1 MNNEK
6 LTTKE
11 FIKQVEEIG
20 FVVEKDAEVYFIY
33 DNECTEYAAVCH
45 KEWGQIS
52 NDVREWDFLEDNVK
66 QKLFDLLV
74 RYAKTPLE
82 YREEPKKYYLKH
94 RYLISDNYL
103 DKQRYNY
110 LNKNTSTEALSLDDN
125 NENPKWSFRCKFSL
139 KEIEEIKEKYNTD
152 LSDFKMIEVEE

>member
-1 MNNEK
+1 M
-6 LTTKE
+6 
-11 FIKQVEEIG
+11 
-20 FVVEKDAEVYFIY
+20 
-33 DNECTEYAAVCH
+33 
-45 KEWGQIS
+45 
-52 NDVREWDFLEDNVK
+52 
-66 QKLFDLLV
+66 
-74 RYAKTPLE
+74 E